1 MGRFSRELGFHGN
14 LVARGSIPRT
24 DTVLTI
30 VFDDGQLYSTNREI
44 VSAVNHDVSHNLI
57 LSNN

>member
-24 DTVLTI
+24 DNVLTT

-44 VSAVNHDVSHNLI
+44 VSAVNHDVSLNLI
-57 LSNN
+57 